1 MLHITLDQEQA
12 ELLSRAG
19 KTIQVLDQQGR
30 LIGFIEPAPT
40 EEEIDRAI
48 SRRDIDEPE
57 YTTAEVLEHLRSLEK
72 Q

>member
-1 MLHITLDQEQA
+1 MLHITLDQQQA
-12 ELLSRAG
+12 EILAQAG
-19 KTIQVLDQQGR
+19 KLIQVLDQQGR

-40 EEEIDRAI
+40 EEEIARAL
-48 SRRDIDEPE
+48 SRRDLDEPE